1 MSDEDKRLE
10 EEQAT
15 QMLHDSLYDE
25 EKERRTGIIE
35 IVYDSWA
42 FEEKEKDE
50 N

>member
-25 EKERRTGIIE
+25 EKEREAGILKV
-35 IVYDSWA
+35 VYDSWK
-42 FEEKEKDE
+42 FDKDK
-50 N
+50 